1 MSTVT
6 VKQKNIAMLEMS
18 LCSGF
23 WSIAGIFIKLI
34 PWHPMVIA
42 GLRSLIAGLVVLVYL
57 KARGWKFVISRQTL
71 ISGAFLCVTFCTFV
85 VANKLT
91 TAANAIVLE
100 FTSPVFIVILS
111 ALLFG
116 QRFSRADLITVALT
130 LGGISLFFFD
140 QLTPGGMIGN
150 FVALSA
156 GLFQACTYI
165 FIGRCDDSKRMS
177 SILIG
182 HLLTA
187 AVGIPFAFFYETELA
202 ALPVASILVLGIVQ
216 LGVPYVLYGEASR
229 ICPPLMCSLIGAVEP
244 LLNPV
249 WVFLFDG
256 ERPGLW
262 ALIGGVIVIVTITCW
277 CMLGGRAAKEER
289 A

>member
-1 MSTVT
+1 MTTQS
-6 VKQKNIAMLEMS
+6 KNRAILQMA
-18 LCSGF
+18 LCAGL

-34 PWHPMVIA
+34 PWHAMTIA
-42 GLRSLIAGLVVLVYL
+42 GLRSLLAGGVVLVYMR
-57 KARGWKFVISRQTL
+57 ARGWRLRVDRGTL
-71 ISGAFLCVTFCTFV
+71 LAGVFLCITFCTFV

-100 FTSPVFIVILS
+100 FTSPVFIVVLS
-111 ALLFG
+111 AVLFG
-116 QRFSRADLITVALT
+116 QRFSRADLITVVLT

-140 QLTPGGMIGN
+140 QLTPGGMAGN

-165 FIGRCDDSKRMS
+165 FVGRCDDSGRMS
-177 SILIG
+177 GIFIG

-187 AVGIPFAFFYETELA
+187 LVGIPFAFFSET
-202 ALPVASILVLGIVQ
+202 ALQPLPIVSILVLGIVQ
-216 LGVPYVLYGEASR
+216 LGIPYVLFGEASR
-229 ICPPLMCSLIGAVEP
+229 VCPPLMCSLIGAVEP

-256 ERPGLW
+256 EHPGPW
-262 ALIGGVIVIVTITCW
+262 ALVGGIIVVVTITCW
-277 CMLGGRAAKEER
+277 CMAGGGTRKEE
-289 A
+289 AA

>member
-1 MSTVT
+1 MTHT
-6 VKQKNIAMLEMS
+6 AKQRNLAILQMAMCAGL
-18 LCSGF
+18 

-34 PWHPMVIA
+34 PWHPMAIA
-42 GLRSLIAGLVVLVYL
+42 GFRSLLAGAVVLAYI
-57 KARGWKFVISRQTL
+57 KIRGWRFVLNKQTL
-71 ISGAFLCVTFCTFV
+71 LSGIFLCITFCTFV

-116 QRFSRADLITVALT
+116 QKFGRADLITVALT

-140 QLTPGGMIGN
+140 QLTPGSMIGN

-165 FIGRCDDSKRMS
+165 FVGSCHDNDRMS
-177 SILIG
+177 GIFIG

-187 AVGIPFAFFYETELA
+187 LVGIPFAFFGETVIA
-202 ALPVASILVLGIVQ
+202 PLPIISIQVLGILQ
-216 LGVPYVLYGEASR
+216 LGIPYVLFGEASR
-229 ICPPLMCSLIGAVEP
+229 VCPPLMCSLIGAVEP

-249 WVFLFDG
+249 WVFIFDG
-256 ERPGLW
+256 EHPGPW
-262 ALIGGVIVIVTITCW
+262 ALVGGIIVIVTITCW
-277 CMLGGRAAKEER
+277 CMTGGGTRKEQPV
-289 A
+289 

>member
-1 MSTVT
+1 MTHT
-6 VKQKNIAMLEMS
+6 AKQRNTAILQMAMCAGL
-18 LCSGF
+18 

-34 PWHPMVIA
+34 PWHPMAIA
-42 GLRSLIAGLVVLVYL
+42 GFRSLLAGAVVLIYIKV
-57 KARGWKFVISRQTL
+57 RGWKFVVNKQTL
-71 ISGAFLCVTFCTFV
+71 LSGIFLCITFCTFV

-111 ALLFG
+111 ALLYG
-116 QRFSRADLITVALT
+116 QRFCRADLITVVLT

-140 QLTPGGMIGN
+140 QLTTGGMIGN

-165 FIGRCDDSKRMS
+165 FVGNCHDNDRMS
-177 SILIG
+177 GIFIG

-187 AVGIPFAFFYETELA
+187 LVGIPFAFFNETA
-202 ALPVASILVLGIVQ
+202 IAPLPVLSILVLGILQ
-216 LGVPYVLYGEASR
+216 LGIPYVLFGEASR
-229 ICPPLMCSLIGAVEP
+229 VCPPLMCSLIGAVEP

-256 ERPGLW
+256 ERPGTW
-262 ALIGGVIVIVTITCW
+262 ALVGGVIVIVTITVW
-277 CMLGGRAAKEER
+277 CMHGGGTTKE
-289 A
+289 ATA

>member
-1 MSTVT
+1 MTAAIN
-6 VKQKNIAMLEMS
+6 QKRNVAILQMA
-18 LCSGF
+18 LCAGL

-42 GLRSLIAGLVVLVYL
+42 GLRSLLAGAVVLVYM
-57 KARGWKFVISRQTL
+57 KVRGWKLKISKNSVT
-71 ISGAFLCVTFCTFV
+71 SGIFLCITFCTFV

-100 FTSPVFIVILS
+100 FTSPVFIVVLS
-111 ALLFG
+111 ALFFG
-116 QRFSRADLITVALT
+116 QRFTKADLITVALT

-140 QLTPGGMIGN
+140 QLTPGGMAGN

-165 FIGRCDDSKRMS
+165 FVGRDDDSGRMS
-177 SILIG
+177 GIFIG

-187 AVGIPFAFFYETELA
+187 LVGIPFALFHTTQFT
-202 ALPVASILVLGIVQ
+202 ALPVVSILVLGILQ
-216 LGVPYVLYGEASR
+216 LGIPYVLFGEASR
-229 ICPPLMCSLIGAVEP
+229 VCPPLMCSLIGAVEP

-249 WVFLFDG
+249 WVFIFDG
-256 ERPGLW
+256 EHPGPW
-262 ALIGGVIVIVTITCW
+262 ALVGGIIVIVTITCW
-277 CMLGGRAAKEER
+277 CMAGGGTRKEET

>member
-1 MSTVT
+1 MTHT
-6 VKQKNIAMLEMS
+6 AKQRNTAILQMAMCAGL
-18 LCSGF
+18 

-34 PWHPMVIA
+34 PWHPMAIA
-42 GLRSLIAGLVVLVYL
+42 GFRSLLAGAVVLIYIKV
-57 KARGWKFVISRQTL
+57 RGWKFVVNKQTL
-71 ISGAFLCVTFCTFV
+71 LSGFFLCITFCTFV

-111 ALLFG
+111 ALLYG
-116 QRFSRADLITVALT
+116 QRFCRADLITVVLT

-165 FIGRCDDSKRMS
+165 FVGNCHDNDRMS
-177 SILIG
+177 GIFIG

-187 AVGIPFAFFYETELA
+187 LVGIPFAFFTETA
-202 ALPVASILVLGIVQ
+202 IAPLPVLSILVLGILQ
-216 LGVPYVLYGEASR
+216 LGIPYVLFGEASR
-229 ICPPLMCSLIGAVEP
+229 VCPPLMCSLIGAVEP

-256 ERPGLW
+256 ERPGTW
-262 ALIGGVIVIVTITCW
+262 ALVGGVIVIVTITVW
-277 CMLGGRAAKEER
+277 CMHGGGTTKE
-289 A
+289 ATA

>member
-1 MSTVT
+1 MTNQS
-6 VKQKNIAMLEMS
+6 KNRAILQMA
-18 LCSGF
+18 LCAGL

-34 PWHPMVIA
+34 PWHAMTIA
-42 GLRSLIAGLVVLVYL
+42 GLRSLLAGGVVLVYMR
-57 KARGWKFVISRQTL
+57 ARGWRLRFDRSTWLAGV
-71 ISGAFLCVTFCTFV
+71 FLCITFCTFV

-100 FTSPVFIVILS
+100 FTSPVFIVVLS
-111 ALLFG
+111 AVLFG

-140 QLTPGGMIGN
+140 QLTPGGMVGN

-165 FIGRCDDSKRMS
+165 FVGRCDDSGRMS
-177 SILIG
+177 GIFIG

-187 AVGIPFAFFYETELA
+187 LVGIPFAFFSETALQP
-202 ALPVASILVLGIVQ
+202 LPVVSILVLGIVQ
-216 LGVPYVLYGEASR
+216 LGIPYVLFGEASR
-229 ICPPLMCSLIGAVEP
+229 VCPPLMCSLIGAVEP

-256 ERPGLW
+256 EHPGPW
-262 ALIGGVIVIVTITCW
+262 ALAGGVIVVVTITCW
-277 CMLGGRAAKEER
+277 CMAGGGTRKEEK

>member
-1 MSTVT
+1 MTHT
-6 VKQKNIAMLEMS
+6 AKQRNLAILQMAMCAGL
-18 LCSGF
+18 

-34 PWHPMVIA
+34 PWHPMAIA
-42 GLRSLIAGLVVLVYL
+42 GFRSLLAGAVVLAYI
-57 KARGWKFVISRQTL
+57 KIRGWRFVLNKQTL
-71 ISGAFLCVTFCTFV
+71 LSGVFLCITFCTFV

-116 QRFSRADLITVALT
+116 QKFGRADLITVALT

-165 FIGRCDDSKRMS
+165 FVGNCHDNDRMS
-177 SILIG
+177 GILIG
-182 HLLTA
+182 HFLTA
-187 AVGIPFAFFYETELA
+187 LVGIPFAFFSETA
-202 ALPVASILVLGIVQ
+202 IAPLPVLSILVLGILQ
-216 LGVPYVLYGEASR
+216 LGIPYVLFGEASR
-229 ICPPLMCSLIGAVEP
+229 VCPPLMCSLIGAVEP

-256 ERPGLW
+256 ERPGTW
-262 ALIGGVIVIVTITCW
+262 ALVGGVIVIVTITLW
-277 CMLGGRAAKEER
+277 CMQDGGTTKE
-289 A
+289 ATA

>member
-1 MSTVT
+1 MTYT
-6 VKQKNIAMLEMS
+6 AKQRNVAILQMAMCAGL
-18 LCSGF
+18 

-34 PWHPMVIA
+34 PWHPMAIA
-42 GLRSLIAGLVVLVYL
+42 GFRSLLAGAVVLGYI
-57 KARGWKFVISRQTL
+57 KIHGWKFVLNKQTL
-71 ISGAFLCVTFCTFV
+71 LSGIFLCVTFCAFV

-116 QRFSRADLITVALT
+116 QRFGRADLITVVLT

-140 QLTPGGMIGN
+140 QLTVGGMVGN

-156 GLFQACTYI
+156 GLFQACTFILVGGCRDNDSMSGI
-165 FIGRCDDSKRMS
+165 F
-177 SILIG
+177 IG

-187 AVGIPFAFFYETELA
+187 MVGIPFAFFNPTVLA
-202 ALPVASILVLGIVQ
+202 PLPIASILVLGIFQ
-216 LGVPYVLYGEASR
+216 LGIPYVLFGRASR
-229 ICPPLMCSLIGAVEP
+229 VCPPLMCSLIGAVEP

-249 WVFLFDG
+249 WVFIFDG
-256 ERPGLW
+256 ERPGPW
-262 ALIGGVIVIVTITCW
+262 ALVGGVIVIVTITAW
-277 CMLGGRAAKEER
+277 CMRGGGTTKEAA